1 MYRYGPKYN
10 RGTTKNMKKVNED
23 QVPVNATGSGVSGT
37 DGDNSFSPRLLG
49 VLKRVLERAIPE
61 KKKKKNGRK

>member
-23 QVPVNATGSGVSGT
+23 QVPVNATGSGVSG
-37 DGDNSFSPRLLG
+37 FSPRLFD
-49 VLKRVLERAIPE
+49 VLTRVMLNK

>member
-1 MYRYGPKYN
+1 
-10 RGTTKNMKKVNED
+10 MKKVNED

-49 VLKRVLERAIPE
+49 VLKRVLERAILVN
-61 KKKKKNGRK
+61 KKKKNGRK